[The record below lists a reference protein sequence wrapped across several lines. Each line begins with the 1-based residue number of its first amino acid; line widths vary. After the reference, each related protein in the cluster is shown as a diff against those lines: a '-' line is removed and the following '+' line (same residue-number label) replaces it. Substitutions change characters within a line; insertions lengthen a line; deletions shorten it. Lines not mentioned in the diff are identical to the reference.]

1 VLEGELEKVKRTEA
15 DNPTSSLNQRLHALY
30 RASTVA
36 LKVSTGEEG
45 RRSLGLVS
53 FPFKLKQHAD
63 HQVQA
68 FSCWWRARA
77 FKATWRLWSMNRRR
91 TST

>member
-1 VLEGELEKVKRTEA
+1 MLEGELEKVKSTEA

-45 RRSLGLVS
+45 RRSLALVS
-53 FPFKLKQHAD
+53 IPFKLASSVLITKSRHSAAGGEPA
-63 HQVQA
+63 H
-68 FSCWWRARA
+68 S
-77 FKATWRLWSMNRRR
+77 RRPGD
-91 TST
+91 SGQ

>member
-1 VLEGELEKVKRTEA
+1 MLEGELEKVKSTEA

-45 RRSLGLVS
+45 RRSLALVS
-53 FPFKLKQHAD
+53 VPF
-63 HQVQA
+63 
-68 FSCWWRARA
+68 
-77 FKATWRLWSMNRRR
+77 
-91 TST
+91 